1 MAGIASAS
9 HENIDALLKNACPFR
24 TAEENKAKK
33 LLVEDVDAWDLVNEA
48 RRFVQLELGIVIDW
62 NRKSSCISSQEKP
75 TPRSQVTP
83 SPAVSQRKELLTRL
97 ALNLQNIPS
106 PTHHSSPVLPS
117 KQYTPQNSSIK
128 GTRKAIDITPDM
140 FTENSMETSIQR
152 SLLPSPEGQRVTRKT
167 AQTPLSKAVESLRL
181 DESDSPQTPQFA
193 ACAEMLAPVTAKP
206 NFMKRRHP
214 LNCSAYL
221 DATPRC
227 SNNTITALVSKK
239 VKLNN
244 AGDSSTE
251 KIFEDPSI
259 LSSSS
264 LSLDES
270 CLIPSSAPVSAL
282 TVTEAKTNSKISML
296 INKTLKQSMIAMNIY
311 KERNNIMG
319 VAIAWSADEVHYL
332 QLKETFDGSIDQTK
346 TSKFKSWFQALEK
359 SHVEVIIYDIRQ
371 VMKDIKDLC
380 QRTVVGIS
388 FRDVDLCHW
397 ILEPTNASVTIGK
410 LSKIHGSQS
419 SPSKSLRGRQKAFHD
434 CAALLEIYG
443 SLKQRLMKEQLF
455 KAYIEVEMPV
465 VTKMLENGKLR
476 HRVRSL
482 KMRKSD
488 ERSCATLEE
497 T

>member
-1 MAGIASAS
+1 
-9 HENIDALLKNACPFR
+9 
-24 TAEENKAKK
+24 
-33 LLVEDVDAWDLVNEA
+33 
-48 RRFVQLELGIVIDW
+48 
-62 NRKSSCISSQEKP
+62 
-75 TPRSQVTP
+75 
-83 SPAVSQRKELLTRL
+83 
-97 ALNLQNIPS
+97 
-106 PTHHSSPVLPS
+106 
-117 KQYTPQNSSIK
+117 
-128 GTRKAIDITPDM
+128 
-140 FTENSMETSIQR
+140 
-152 SLLPSPEGQRVTRKT
+152 
-167 AQTPLSKAVESLRL
+167 
-181 DESDSPQTPQFA
+181 
-193 ACAEMLAPVTAKP
+193 
-206 NFMKRRHP
+206 
-214 LNCSAYL
+214 
-221 DATPRC
+221 
-227 SNNTITALVSKK
+227 
-239 VKLNN
+239 
-244 AGDSSTE
+244 
-251 KIFEDPSI
+251 
-259 LSSSS
+259 
-264 LSLDES
+264 
-270 CLIPSSAPVSAL
+270 
-282 TVTEAKTNSKISML
+282 
-296 INKTLKQSMIAMNIY
+296 
-311 KERNNIMG
+311 MG

-397 ILEPTNASVTIGK
+397 ILEPTNVSVGIGK